1 MARHC
6 FIGGSGSMVGSMTNR
21 PPSPYDF
28 LPEVPSFEVTSSDV
42 TDGDSLSMPQ
52 VSGIFGAG
60 GEDVSPHLSW
70 SGFPE
75 ETKSFV
81 VTCFD
86 PDAPT
91 GSGFWHWAVYNIPA
105 GVTELVTGAG
115 AQDGEKLPTGAGQLR
130 NDAGLPGYL
139 GAAPP
144 EGHGPH
150 RYIFAVH
157 ALSVDSLPIDDGVTP
172 AICGFNMFGATL
184 ARATITPVYHR

>member
-1 MARHC
+1 
-6 FIGGSGSMVGSMTNR
+6 MTAR
-21 PPSPYDF
+21 PPSPYEF
-28 LPEVPSFEVTSSDV
+28 LPEVGSFTVTSNDV
-42 TDGDSLSMPQ
+42 TDGEMLSMPQ

-70 SGFPE
+70 SGFPD
-75 ETKSFV
+75 ETRSFT

-91 GSGFWHWAVYNIPA
+91 GSGFWHWVVYNIPA
-105 GVTELVTGAG
+105 SVTVLVTDAG
-115 AQDGEKLPTGAGQLR
+115 SQDGSKLPDDAGQLR

-139 GAAPP
+139 GSAPP

-157 ALSVDSLPIDDGVTP
+157 ALSVDSLPIDDNVAP
-172 AICGFNMFGATL
+172 AICGFNMFGNTL
-184 ARATITPVYHR
+184 ARATITPIYER

>member
-1 MARHC
+1 
-6 FIGGSGSMVGSMTNR
+6 MTR

-28 LPEVPSFEVTSSDV
+28 LPSVPAFSVTSADIA
-42 TDGDSLSMPQ
+42 DGEKLSMPQ

-60 GEDVSPHLSW
+60 GEDISPHLAW
-70 SGFPE
+70 SGFPD

-91 GSGFWHWAVYNIPA
+91 GSGFWHWVVYNITSTT
-105 GVTELVTGAG
+105 TELATNAG
-115 AQDGEKLPTGAGQLR
+115 AQDGSGLPEGAGQLN

-139 GAAPP
+139 GSAPP

-150 RYIFAVH
+150 DYIFAVH
-157 ALSVDSLPIDDGVTP
+157 ALSVDSLAIDNSTSP
-172 AICGFNMFGATL
+172 AICGFNMFGQTL
-184 ARATITPVYHR
+184 ARAVVTPYNER